1 MTCGFTC
8 SFSADGTHI
17 VDLFLTSDPSTSIN
31 DRLVAE
37 GILRKLTDEEQG
49 VVTSDDEP
57 GTVYTFLSDIT
68 TTNILELFEIM
79 GDNFCGMPQK

>member
-1 MTCGFTC
+1 MYLL

-31 DRLVAE
+31 NRLVTE
-37 GILRKLTDEEQG
+37 GILRKLTEEEQG
-49 VVTSDDEP
+49 LVASDNEP

-68 TTNILELFEIM
+68 TTDTM
-79 GDNFCGMPQK
+79 D

>member
-1 MTCGFTC
+1 ML

-31 DRLVAE
+31 DRLVTE
-37 GILRKLTDEEQG
+37 GILRKLMEEEQG
-49 VVTSDDEP
+49 LVASDNEP

-68 TTNILELFEIM
+68 TTDTM
-79 GDNFCGMPQK
+79 D

>member
-1 MTCGFTC
+1 ML

-31 DRLVAE
+31 DRLVTE
-37 GILRKLTDEEQG
+37 GILRKLTEEEQG
-49 VVTSDDEP
+49 VVASGDEP

-68 TTNILELFEIM
+68 TTDTM
-79 GDNFCGMPQK
+79 D